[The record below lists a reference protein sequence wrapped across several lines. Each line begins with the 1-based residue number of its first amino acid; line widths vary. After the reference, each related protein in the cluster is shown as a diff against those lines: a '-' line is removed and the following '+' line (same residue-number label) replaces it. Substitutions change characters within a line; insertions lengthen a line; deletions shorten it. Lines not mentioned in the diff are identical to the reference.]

1 DQSGAVRGITTNN
14 PDDGKSTS
22 LTKYV
27 ELTFFTDQVIWD
39 ILCLYF
45 SLMVKD
51 QSIIGHEVVNQ
62 DVDNYDKKEKVS
74 NDKRI
79 NDMMPN
85 FGYGV
90 NQ

>member
-1 DQSGAVRGITTNN
+1 
-14 PDDGKSTS
+14 
-22 LTKYV
+22 
-27 ELTFFTDQVIWD
+27 
-39 ILCLYF
+39 
-45 SLMVKD
+45 MVKD

-90 NQ
+90 NQFIG